1 MIWWLIGLTPVSV
14 GLPGQPWRDKR
25 EKERPMPPFDM
36 GRVREAGTQ
45 TEVNPCGACPVRSL
59 TVCAALEAEELRRLA
74 EILQT
79 VRYDAGHT
87 VFAEGDQADTL
98 YNVTVGTVK
107 LYKLLPD
114 GRRQITGF
122 LLPGDFLGLS
132 VNENYAYSAETVTPS
147 TVCRFPRRRM
157 EALLDEFPKMQRRLF
172 SMASNELAAAQDQ
185 MLLLG
190 RKTAKEKICSF
201 LLMLSQR
208 AQRRGHK
215 ENPVHVPMSR
225 ADIADYLGLTTET
238 VSRTFT
244 QLKTSRVISLLEG
257 NKVQIHDMDDLFDLA
272 EGA

>member
-1 MIWWLIGLTPVSV
+1 MT
-14 GLPGQPWRDKR
+14 
-25 EKERPMPPFDM
+25 PFDM
-36 GRVREAGTQ
+36 GRARDKGAT
-45 TEVNPCGACPVRSL
+45 TEMNPCGACPVRIL
-59 TVCAALEAEELRRLA
+59 TVCAALEPEELRRLA
-74 EILQT
+74 DIAQNVRIEASQT
-79 VRYDAGHT
+79 LFG
-87 VFAEGDQADTL
+87 EGDAADTL
-98 YNVTVGTVK
+98 YNVTSGTVK

-122 LLPGDFLGLS
+122 LVPGDFLGLA
-132 VNENYAYSAETVTPS
+132 VNDHYAYSAETVTTCS
-147 TVCRFPRRRM
+147 LCRFPRRKV

-190 RKTAKEKICSF
+190 RKTAREKICSF

-208 AQRRGHK
+208 ASRRGHK

-244 QLKTSRVISLLEG
+244 QLKTAGVISLQEG
-257 NKVQIHDMDDLFDLA
+257 NKILIADMDGVYDMA
-272 EGA
+272 EGS

>member
-1 MIWWLIGLTPVSV
+1 
-14 GLPGQPWRDKR
+14 
-25 EKERPMPPFDM
+25 MPPFDM
-36 GRVREAGTQ
+36 GRVRDIGAQ

-79 VRYDAGHT
+79 VRHDAGHT
-87 VFAEGDQADTL
+87 IFSEGDPADIL
-98 YNVTVGTVK
+98 YNVTAGTMK

-132 VNENYAYSAETVTPS
+132 VNETYAYTAESITP
-147 TVCRFPRRRM
+147 VQLCRFPRKRM

-257 NKVQIHDMDDLFDLA
+257 NKVQIQDMDDLLDLA

>member
-1 MIWWLIGLTPVSV
+1 MPPYDLSRP
-14 GLPGQPWRDKR
+14 R
-25 EKERPMPPFDM
+25 EK
-36 GRVREAGTQ
+36 AAA
-45 TEVNPCGACPVRSL
+45 TEMNPCGACPVRSL
-59 TVCAALEAEELRRLA
+59 TVCAALDPEELRRLA

-79 VRYDAGHT
+79 VRVDAGHT
-87 VFAEGDQADTL
+87 IFSEGEAADAL
-98 YNVTVGTVK
+98 YNVTSGTVK

-122 LLPGDFLGLS
+122 LVTGDFLGLA
-132 VNENYAYSAETVTPS
+132 VNESYAYTAETVTS
-147 TVCRFPRRRM
+147 CSVCRFPRRKI
-157 EALLDEFPKMQRRLF
+157 EALMDEFPKMQRRLF

-208 AQRRGHK
+208 AARRGHK
-215 ENPVHVPMSR
+215 ENPVYVPMSR

-244 QLKTSRVISLLEG
+244 QLKRDGIIGLPASGHCIVNDWDALRE
-257 NKVQIHDMDDLFDLA
+257 LA

>member
-1 MIWWLIGLTPVSV
+1 
-14 GLPGQPWRDKR
+14 
-25 EKERPMPPFDM
+25 MPPFDM
-36 GRVREAGTQ
+36 GRVRDVSAPAEM
-45 TEVNPCGACPVRSL
+45 NPCGACPVRSL

-79 VRYDAGHT
+79 VRYEAGHT
-87 VFAEGDQADTL
+87 LFAEGDKADTL
-98 YNVTVGTVK
+98 YNVTAGTMK

-122 LLPGDFLGLS
+122 LLPGDFMGLS
-132 VNENYAYSAETVTPS
+132 VNEVYAYSAEAVTPV
-147 TVCRFPRRRM
+147 TLCRFPRKRM
-157 EALLDEFPKMQRRLF
+157 EALLEEFPKMQRRLF

-257 NKVQIHDMDDLFDLA
+257 SKVQIHDMDDLLDQA

>member
-1 MIWWLIGLTPVSV
+1 
-14 GLPGQPWRDKR
+14 
-25 EKERPMPPFDM
+25 MPPFDM
-36 GRVREAGTQ
+36 GRAREKSAS

-59 TVCAALEAEELRRLA
+59 TVCAALEPEELRRLA
-74 EILQT
+74 DILQT
-79 VRYDAGHT
+79 MRVDAGQT
-87 VFAEGDQADTL
+87 LFSEGDSADAL
-98 YNVTVGTVK
+98 YNVTSGTVK

-122 LLPGDFLGLS
+122 LVTGDFLGLA
-132 VNENYAYSAETVTPS
+132 VNESYAYTAETVTTTS
-147 TVCRFPRRRM
+147 LCRFPRKRVDM
-157 EALLDEFPKMQRRLF
+157 LLDEFPKMQRRLF

-208 AQRRGHK
+208 AARRGHK
-215 ENPVHVPMSR
+215 ENPVFVPMSR

-244 QLKTSRVISLLEG
+244 QLKTAGVISLQEG
-257 NKVQIHDMDDLFDLA
+257 NKILIGDMDSLYDMA
-272 EGA
+272 EGC

>member
-1 MIWWLIGLTPVSV
+1 
-14 GLPGQPWRDKR
+14 
-25 EKERPMPPFDM
+25 MPPFDM
-36 GRVREAGTQ
+36 GKVRDLSAQ
-45 TEVNPCGACPVRSL
+45 ADVNPCGACPVRSL
-59 TVCAALEAEELRRLA
+59 SVCAALEAEELRRMA

-79 VRYDAGHT
+79 VRHEAGHT
-87 VFAEGDQADTL
+87 LFAEGDTADTL
-98 YNVTVGTVK
+98 YNVTAGTMK

-122 LLPGDFLGLS
+122 LLPGDFMGLA
-132 VNENYAYSAETVTPS
+132 VNENYAYSAESITP
-147 TVCRFPRRRM
+147 VQLCRFPRKRM

-208 AQRRGHK
+208 AQRRGYK

-244 QLKTSRVISLLEG
+244 QLKTTRVISLLEG
-257 NKVQIHDMDDLFDLA
+257 NKVQIHDMGDLLDLA

>member
-1 MIWWLIGLTPVSV
+1 
-14 GLPGQPWRDKR
+14 
-25 EKERPMPPFDM
+25 MPPFDM
-36 GRVREAGTQ
+36 GRVRDLNAHADI
-45 TEVNPCGACPVRSL
+45 NPCGACPVRSL
-59 TVCAALEAEELRRLA
+59 TVCAALEVEELRRLA

-79 VRYDAGHT
+79 VRHEAGHT
-87 VFAEGDQADTL
+87 IFAEGDPAETL
-98 YNVTVGTVK
+98 YNVTAGTMK

-132 VNENYAYSAETVTPS
+132 VNDTYAYSAESVTPV
-147 TVCRFPRRRM
+147 TLCRFPRRRM
-157 EALLDEFPKMQRRLF
+157 DALLEEFPKMQRRLF

-201 LLMLSQR
+201 LMMLSQR

-257 NKVQIHDMDDLFDLA
+257 NKVQIHDLDQIFDLA
-272 EGA
+272 EGT

>member
-1 MIWWLIGLTPVSV
+1 
-14 GLPGQPWRDKR
+14 
-25 EKERPMPPFDM
+25 MPPFDM
-36 GRVREAGTQ
+36 GRVRDMAAQ
-45 TEVNPCGACPVRSL
+45 ADMNPCGACPVRSL

-79 VRYDAGHT
+79 VRHDAGHT
-87 VFAEGDQADTL
+87 LFSEGDAADTL
-98 YNVTVGTVK
+98 YNVTAGTMK

-132 VNENYAYSAETVTPS
+132 VNDIYAYSAESITP
-147 TVCRFPRRRM
+147 VQLCRFPRKRM

-257 NKVQIHDMDDLFDLA
+257 NKVQIHDMDDLLDLA

>member
-1 MIWWLIGLTPVSV
+1 
-14 GLPGQPWRDKR
+14 
-25 EKERPMPPFDM
+25 MPPFDLS
-36 GRVREAGTQ
+36 RPRENAAATDM
-45 TEVNPCGACPVRSL
+45 NPCGACTVRSL
-59 TVCAALEAEELRRLA
+59 TVCAALDPEELRRLA

-79 VRYDAGHT
+79 VRVDASHT
-87 VFAEGDQADTL
+87 LFSEGEAADTL
-98 YNVTVGTVK
+98 YNVTSGTVK

-122 LLPGDFLGLS
+122 LMTGDFLGLA
-132 VNENYAYSAETVTPS
+132 VNESYAYTAETVTS
-147 TVCRFPRRRM
+147 CSVCRFPRRKID
-157 EALLDEFPKMQRRLF
+157 ALMDEFPKMQRRLF

-208 AQRRGHK
+208 AARRGHK
-215 ENPVHVPMSR
+215 ENPVYVPMSR

-244 QLKTSRVISLLEG
+244 QLKTAGVISLQEG
-257 NKVQIHDMDDLFDLA
+257 NKVLIADLDAIYDMA
-272 EGA
+272 EGC

>member
-1 MIWWLIGLTPVSV
+1 
-14 GLPGQPWRDKR
+14 
-25 EKERPMPPFDM
+25 MPPFDM
-36 GRVREAGTQ
+36 GRARERSVA
-45 TEVNPCGACPVRSL
+45 TEMNPCGACPVRSL

-74 EILQT
+74 DIVQT
-79 VRYDAGHT
+79 VRVDSSQT
-87 VFAEGDQADTL
+87 LFNEGDEADAL
-98 YNVTVGTVK
+98 YNVTSGTVK

-122 LLPGDFLGLS
+122 LVTGDFLGLT
-132 VNENYAYSAETVTPS
+132 VNESYAYTAETVTS
-147 TVCRFPRRRM
+147 CSLCKFPRRKI
-157 EALLDEFPKMQRRLF
+157 EALMDEFPKMQRRLF

-208 AQRRGHK
+208 AARRGHK
-215 ENPVHVPMSR
+215 DNPVHVPMSR

-244 QLKTSRVISLLEG
+244 QLKTGGTISLQEG
-257 NKVQIHDMDDLFDLA
+257 NKVQISNMDAIYDMA
-272 EGA
+272 EGC

>member
-1 MIWWLIGLTPVSV
+1 
-14 GLPGQPWRDKR
+14 
-25 EKERPMPPFDM
+25 MPPFDM
-36 GRVREAGTQ
+36 GRVRDLAAQ

-79 VRYDAGHT
+79 VRHDGGYT
-87 VFAEGDQADTL
+87 LFSEGDPADVL
-98 YNVTVGTVK
+98 YNVTAGTVK

-132 VNENYAYSAETVTPS
+132 INDTYAYTAEAITP
-147 TVCRFPRRRM
+147 VQLCRFPRKRM
-157 EALLDEFPKMQRRLF
+157 EVLLEEFPKMQRRLF
-172 SMASNELAAAQDQ
+172 SMASTELAAAQDQ

-244 QLKTSRVISLLEG
+244 QLKTSRAISLLEG
-257 NKVQIHDMDDLFDLA
+257 NKVQIQDMDALYDLA